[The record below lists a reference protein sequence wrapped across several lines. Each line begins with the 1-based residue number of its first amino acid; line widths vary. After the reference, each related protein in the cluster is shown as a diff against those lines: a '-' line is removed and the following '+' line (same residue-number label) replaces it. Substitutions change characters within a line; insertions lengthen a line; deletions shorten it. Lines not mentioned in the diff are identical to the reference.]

1 MQNRIAA
8 THIRVEPQKKL
19 KHAVVYF
26 STMFFIALQGLAII
40 LLYAYLAYKF
50 PLFFYISLALTG
62 AVFLFVAIS
71 EKRTQVK
78 ISWLVLLILSCG
90 FGYILYF
97 LAMKEVCFFIGR
109 LRFSSIFKRTR
120 KFEKSYTPPEASP
133 VTVKHCNYINSQTR
147 AAAYSGCSLKYFADG
162 TAFFGD
168 FFKRLE
174 SAQKFV
180 FIEFFIFADC
190 KLADR
195 LCEVLKRKA
204 AEGVEVRILY
214 DAMGSL
220 GMVSGK
226 TIKDLKSHG
235 VKTAVFSRLLIFFRF
250 SLNFR
255 DHRKIIVIDG
265 KTGYVGGSNIAD
277 ECVNQSAST
286 AKWKDAGLRL
296 DGEAVD
302 ALTLSFIRQWDFAA
316 HSKTNP
322 ESFSGLSERFENK
335 STVMP
340 YSGGPELG
348 GKVLRGV
355 YANMIDDAQEKLY
368 IMTPY
373 LAPDGEIIKNI
384 ERKARS
390 GTDVRI
396 VLPAVPDWKFLYA
409 VTVDNAEK
417 LIRSGVKIYYLENT
431 LAHGKVM
438 LTDSA
443 AAVGSV
449 NMDMRSFYEEYDNG
463 VYTDDTNFRAAVQ
476 ADFKKVFAV
485 TPEAEAKKRG
495 IFSKCKVAILRLFSP
510 LM

>member
-1 MQNRIAA
+1 MQKGKTA
-8 THIRVEPQKKL
+8 TYIRVEPQKKF

-26 STMFFIALQGLAII
+26 STMLFIALQGLAII

-50 PLFFYISLALTG
+50 LLFFYISLALTG
-62 AVFLFVAIS
+62 AVFLFVAIF
-71 EKRTQVK
+71 ERRTQVK
-78 ISWLVLLILSCG
+78 ISWLVLLVLSCG

-97 LAMKEVCFFIGR
+97 LALKNVCFFISG
-109 LRFSSIFKRTR
+109 LRFSAILKRTR
-120 KFEKSYTPPEASP
+120 KFEKSYTPPEASS
-133 VTVKHCNYINSQTR
+133 VTVKHCDYINSQTR
-147 AAAYSGCSLKYFADG
+147 AAAYSGCALEYFADG
-162 TAFFGD
+162 NAFFSD
-168 FFKRLE
+168 FFQRLE

-195 LCEVLKRKA
+195 LCKVLKRKA

-220 GMVSGK
+220 GMVSRK

-235 VKTAVFSRLLIFFRF
+235 VKTAVFSRLLTLFSF

-265 KTGYVGGSNIAD
+265 KVGYVGGSNIAD

-286 AKWKDAGLRL
+286 AKWKDAGLRIE
-296 DGEAVD
+296 GEAVD
-302 ALTLSFIRQWDFAA
+302 SLTLSFIRQWDFAA

-322 ESFSGLSERFENK
+322 ECFSGLSERFENK

-348 GKVLRGV
+348 EKVLRGV
-355 YANMIDDAQEKLY
+355 YANMISDAKDRLY

-373 LAPDGEIIKNI
+373 LAPDGEIIKNLK
-384 ERKARS
+384 RKAMS

-417 LIRSGVKIYYLENT
+417 LIRCGVKIYYLENT

-438 LTDSA
+438 LTDNA

-463 VYTDDTNFRAAVQ
+463 VYTDDEKFKAAVQ
-476 ADFKKVFAV
+476 ADFQRIFDG
-485 TPEAEAKKRG
+485 TPEAVAKKRG
-495 IFSKCKVAILRLFSP
+495 IISKCKVAILRLFSP